1 MATAAMMVRV
11 PVPTPEQALIARAQ
25 AGDSEAFSQLIGG
38 YRNRM
43 LRTATKVVRD
53 PEDAE
58 DVVQQAF
65 TAAWVNLD
73 KFRGDSAFST
83 WLTRITI
90 NEGLSVLRRR
100 KRQHV
105 EITEQI
111 TDVTFSHD
119 AIVLADEET
128 PEKQVIKDELKHLVH
143 QSLSVVKPAYRAAMS
158 LRVLE
163 DLSLEEISARL
174 SIPVNTVK
182 VHLFR
187 GRQAMK
193 AFLSQR
199 LGPAVA

>member
-1 MATAAMMVRV
+1 MTAAVMVRV
-11 PVPTPEQALIARAQ
+11 SSVSPERALIARAQ
-25 AGDSEAFSQLIGG
+25 SGDNEAFSQLVEA

-43 LRTATKVVRD
+43 LRTAAKVVRD
-53 PEDAE
+53 PLDAE

-65 TAAWVNLD
+65 TAAWLNLG

-100 KRQHV
+100 KRLHV

-111 TDVTFSHD
+111 GDAAVTHD
-119 AIVLADEET
+119 AIVLVDRET
-128 PEKQVIKDELKHLVH
+128 PEHHALQSELTRLVR
-143 QSLSVVKPAYRAAMS
+143 QSMSEVKPAYRAAMR
-158 LRVLE
+158 LRLLE

-193 AFLSQR
+193 AFLSPR
-199 LGPAVA
+199 LSPAAA

>member
-65 TAAWVNLD
+65 TAAWVNLY

>member
-11 PVPTPEQALIARAQ
+11 PELTPEQALIARAQ
-25 AGDSEAFSQLIGG
+25 AGDSEAFSQLIEG